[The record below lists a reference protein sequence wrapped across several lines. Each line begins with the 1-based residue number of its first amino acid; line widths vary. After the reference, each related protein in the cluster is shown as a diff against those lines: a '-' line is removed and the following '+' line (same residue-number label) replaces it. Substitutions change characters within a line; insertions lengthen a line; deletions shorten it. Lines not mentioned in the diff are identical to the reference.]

1 MSAKIRNNNL
11 PLGDS
16 GSTPSSKR
24 SSSSRANSTHGSSLF
39 TVLRRPRTYSQR
51 LRFRVVL
58 AVFAAVAAV
67 VLTVTALRTPW
78 GQAVDTLAMESLM
91 RWADPLNRITEVA
104 TNIVSG
110 VLLAAMAGAIGITAV
125 LRRRLTLSGRA
136 LGMIGAANLTTQLLK
151 WTLDR
156 ADFGITTG
164 VPNSLPSGHVTVIA
178 SLLVG
183 LIIVAPEWLRGP
195 SAWLAWGLSSVM
207 SVVVMV
213 EGWHR
218 LSDVCVAMLIVGFWA
233 LVLTPLET
241 RQRHGELFQDIMTAS
256 VLLLFIIAV
265 IVTAIGIFGVN
276 FWQVAQP
283 GSGFGFHAF
292 LEGEPVRARVLSVA
306 ALAWI
311 IAVSGA
317 VVNSVDRLSAGS

>member
-24 SSSSRANSTHGSSLF
+24 SSSSRANSTQGSSLF

-136 LGMIGAANLTTQLLK
+136 LGMIVAANLTTQLLK

-207 SVVVMV
+207 AVVVMV

-283 GSGFGFHAF
+283 GSGFGFRAF

-311 IAVSGA
+311 IAVSGT